1 MTWGGVP
8 GVAVIRRMAEAKPS
22 AWTVSVTSGR
32 SGATKRPV
40 WNRPCSS
47 VLSRTDDPEPCR
59 PENTT
64 AAPATGRPVGL
75 ITVPVTAAP
84 AFITW
89 TLDSLRASSAV
100 IRDSTAKWS
109 GCVNS
114 TSSRLSGPAVAGRAS
129 DRHRPS
135 ASVRTAA
142 TSSPR
147 LAYIA
152 GRPGPGPPGL
162 AKTRAPAIGRPCSS
176 RTTPPIVAPRGIAS
190 V

>member
-1 MTWGGVP
+1 M
-8 GVAVIRRMAEAKPS
+8 
-22 AWTVSVTSGR
+22 
-32 SGATKRPV
+32 

-47 VLSRTDDPEPCR
+47 VLSRTGGPEPCR
-59 PENTT
+59 PDTT
-64 AAPATGRPVGL
+64 TVAPATGRPVGL
-75 ITVPVTAAP
+75 STVPETAAP

-114 TSSRLSGPAVAGRAS
+114 TSSRASGPAVAGKAS

-135 ASVRTAA
+135 ASVTAPA
-142 TSSPR
+142 ISSPM

-152 GRPGPGPPGL
+152 GRPGPAAASLG
-162 AKTRAPAIGRPCSS
+162 KTRAPAIGRPCSS
-176 RTTPPIVAPRGIAS
+176 RTTPPIVAPRGSAS